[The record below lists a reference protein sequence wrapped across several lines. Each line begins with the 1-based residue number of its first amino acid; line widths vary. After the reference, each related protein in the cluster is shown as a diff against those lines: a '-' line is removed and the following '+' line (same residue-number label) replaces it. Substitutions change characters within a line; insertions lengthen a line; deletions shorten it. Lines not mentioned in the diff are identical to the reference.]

1 MESQELINSFVR
13 LSAAMTVF
21 GMQQMQTA
29 VGNVDPNEAIVKLR
43 EVIDAMT
50 NIVNSHIEESR
61 RPTVEGMTT
70 LGRNMMDRTWDAI
83 NMGTPQP
90 RDLMNA
96 ANDGLRRA
104 TSGLNEFMR
113 VEKSGNGLEP
123 RKAEEVLAH

>member
-1 MESQELINSFVR
+1 MEAQELINSLVR

-50 NIVNSHIEESR
+50 NIVNSQIEDSR
-61 RPTVEGMTT
+61 KPTVESMTS

-90 RDLMNA
+90 RDLMNV
-96 ANDGLRRA
+96 ANDSLRRA

-113 VEKSGNGLEP
+113 LEKKGSGTEP
-123 RKAEEVLAH
+123 KPVEEVLAN

>member
-1 MESQELINSFVR
+1 MEAQELINSFVR

-29 VGNVDPNEAIVKLR
+29 VGNVDPNEAIKKLR
-43 EVIDAMT
+43 EVIDAMA

-61 RPTVEGMTT
+61 RPTVDSMTT

-83 NMGTPQP
+83 NLGTPQP
-90 RDLMNA
+90 RDLMNV

-104 TSGLNEFMR
+104 TNGLNEFMR
-113 VEKSGNGLEP
+113 MEKKAHGTEP
-123 RKAEEVLAH
+123 KAAEEALAN

>member
-1 MESQELINSFVR
+1 MEAQELINSLVR

-50 NIVNSHIEESR
+50 NIVNSQIEDSR
-61 RPTVEGMTT
+61 KPTVESMTS

-90 RDLMNA
+90 RDLMNV
-96 ANDGLRRA
+96 ANDSLRRA

-113 VEKSGNGLEP
+113 LEKKGSGTEP
-123 RKAEEVLAH
+123 KPLEEVLAN

>member
-1 MESQELINSFVR
+1 MEAQELINSFVR

-29 VGNVDPNEAIVKLR
+29 VGNVDPNEAITKLR
-43 EVIDAMT
+43 EVLDAMT

-61 RPTVEGMTT
+61 RPTVESMTT

-90 RDLMNA
+90 KDLMNV

-113 VEKSGNGLEP
+113 LEKKGSTEP
-123 RKAEEVLAH
+123 RAAEDALAN